1 MRLCYG
7 YEIVEDD
14 GERFLEFASFPEVV
28 CSVSLEEAKNEEAAR
43 IALDA
48 LTNALQA
55 RIDYSD
61 VIPDPEKNSRDNNQI
76 CLFSPLI
83 SAKVLLY
90 REFLNLGISRAEL
103 ARRIDCTA
111 TAVSRLFD
119 LSHASRF
126 DVVMEAFEAIGLNL
140 ETELKLTKKR

>member
-28 CSVSLEEAKNEEAAR
+28 CSVSLEEEKNEETAR

-61 VIPDPEKNSRDNNQI
+61 VIPDPEKNSRYNNHI

-83 SAKVLLY
+83 SAKILLY

-140 ETELKLTKKR
+140 ETELKLTKRR